1 MMNKNRAIC
10 EEFRRHLVIQGGH
23 RLILKSSEWI
33 LCFAAQELRS
43 CRNYPCP
50 QVVDEREA
58 SH

>member
-10 EEFRRHLVIQGGH
+10 EEFRRHVVNRGGH
-23 RLILKSSEWI
+23 HWILKSSGLI

-43 CRNYPCP
+43 CQNYPCP